1 MPNPAMLPSEKLAIE
16 MAAINV
22 VTSGELVEK
31 AGFASDLNR
40 LQNAL
45 AGAKE
50 RVVLVKDTLLN
61 LEPHQVTP
69 VIVDR
74 VDSQMLRSDAIIEP
88 ADGMSVV
95 EGAEALGRTL
105 MPRDFL
111 LTRLVGCEGFLEN
124 FFKKSREVVSRTR
137 ISFQEAYVLI
147 TQTQESLDRSID
159 ALEASLAASPPFEK
173 NPVSILLGERLFNL
187 FKVNGKVSEN
197 WNDDLNKLG
206 RTITGLSQN
215 YYLTNRNTL
224 QTTLGYFGGFGKLD
238 QASAEARFNGLPSAI
253 PSERFKE
260 CTYPSRQPKSGVVAK
275 QSVEL
280 MGGAF
285 FVDTRSTVIGKSP
298 KNADEVMD
306 WVHQFAEDDGVSFD
320 NSSPMIFP
328 KLGLEIKSLDA
339 SQVRAVI
346 AHLRAVLKEWRK
358 VVEGGEKYKL
368 AENDYIDITK
378 SIYEADIDELLK
390 DKLLDAFSAIVRKNQ
405 HELLNLRVAI
415 NSYLVLVVSGLVE
428 LCHTSIKVNTL

>member
-1 MPNPAMLPSEKLAIE
+1 MPSPMLPSEKLAID
-16 MAAINV
+16 MAAINI

-31 AGFASDLNR
+31 VNFASDLNR

-50 RVVLVKDTLLN
+50 RVILVKDTLLS

-69 VIVDR
+69 VIVDN
-74 VDSQMLRSDAIIEP
+74 VDSQLLRSDVVIDP
-88 ADGMSVV
+88 ADGMNVV
-95 EGAEALGRTL
+95 EGSEALGRTL

-124 FFKKSREVVSRTR
+124 FFKKSREVVARTR

-147 TQTQESLDRSID
+147 TQTQDSLDRSID
-159 ALEASLAASPPFEK
+159 ALEASLQASPPFDK
-173 NPVSILLGERLFNL
+173 NPQSILLGERLFNL

-206 RTITGLSQN
+206 RTISGLSQN

-224 QTTLGYFGGFGKLD
+224 QSTLGYFGGFSKLN
-238 QASAEARFNGLPSAI
+238 QADAETRFLGLPTVI

-260 CTYPSRQPKSGVVAK
+260 CTYPSRPPKSGVVAK

-285 FVDTRSTVIGKSP
+285 FVDTRSQVVNKTP
-298 KNADEVMD
+298 KDSDEVMD
-306 WVHQFAEDDGVSFD
+306 WVHQFTNDDGVSFD
-320 NSSPMIFP
+320 NSNPMIFP
-328 KLGLEIKSLDA
+328 KLGLEIKSLTS

-346 AHLRAVLKEWRK
+346 AHLRVVLKEWRK
-358 VVEGGEKYKL
+358 VVDGGEKYKL

-390 DKLLDAFSAIVRKNQ
+390 DKLLDSFSAIVRKNQ
-405 HELLNLRVAI
+405 HELLDLRVSI
-415 NSYLVLVVSGLVE
+415 NSYLVLIVSGLVE
-428 LCHTSIKVNTL
+428 LCHTSIKVNTP